1 VKKLKKISFEVVI
14 IRLRF
19 WKSIQRR
26 LFESLSNYLILTILT
41 NLQNM
46 ITGQIVEHILSAYP
60 KDFRSED
67 LFPLDPSSS
76 LGWCRHWRI
85 ESSKDTFCLRR
96 WSKGK
101 PNRDQLQF
109 IQAVLWTAAYEG
121 IEFVPLPLE
130 TKKHKGFVEFDGSYW
145 ELLPWFDSFE
155 TEAETFDQKQFR
167 VVAAMM
173 ALAQFHLAVSVFP
186 LPDPP
191 VSTSLRIQSQLI
203 LWKSWVTKRFARL
216 NQVLLESRSNPAT
229 LEEARLAKLG
239 LTFLSLILPLSE
251 RCQSLL
257 THAAWLMVPV
267 QPVIGNAL
275 WRHLRFDNNG
285 VYGMIDFKEVSVD
298 NVSLDIA
305 SLLGSATVSDSALWT
320 LGLKAYQNI
329 RSLSDDE
336 LFMVRIFDQTLVL
349 LEGLQYLSSLFLEE
363 KTWTDIQQ
371 KEMIR
376 RLEFCIFRLE
386 NKKDNRI
393 IA

>member
-1 VKKLKKISFEVVI
+1 MSSDF
-14 IRLRF
+14 
-19 WKSIQRR
+19 
-26 LFESLSNYLILTILT
+26 ILTILT
-41 NLQNM
+41 DHQNM
-46 ITGQIVEHILSAYP
+46 ITGQIVEHVLSAYP

-67 LFPLDPSSS
+67 LFLLDPSLS
-76 LGWCRHWRI
+76 LGLCRHWRV
-85 ESSKDTFCLRR
+85 ESSKETFCLRR
-96 WSKGK
+96 WSQGT
-101 PNRDQLQF
+101 PNRDRLQF

-130 TKKHKGFVEFDGSYW
+130 TRKHKGFVEFDGSYW

-155 TEAETFDQKQFR
+155 TEAETFDQLDQFAQKDQKQFQ

-173 ALAQFHLAVSVFP
+173 ALAQFHLAVSGFP

-191 VSTSLRIQSQLI
+191 VSTSLRIQSQLTF
-203 LWKSWVTKRFARL
+203 WKSWVTKRFTRL
-216 NQVLLESRSNPAT
+216 NQVLLESRSNPST

-275 WRHLRFDNNG
+275 WRHLRFDSNG

-305 SLLGSATVSDSALWT
+305 SLLGSATITDRTLWT

-336 LFMVRIFDQTLVL
+336 LFMVQIFDQTLVL

-363 KTWTDIQQ
+363 KSWTELQQ

-376 RLEFCIFRLE
+376 RLELCIFRLE